1 MKTNFKNFAF
11 IFLFSIFIFSCQTE
25 ESIGD
30 ELPQKALE
38 KLKKESTLASKSG
51 SCSYIDVD
59 NESKLYRGE
68 YRIYT
73 VVENYSSYQWSIDS
87 GSNVQ
92 IIGASNQK
100 SVTLYF
106 SQGFNQAVIKVL
118 FGNCDER
125 LTLTDSRFDC
135 DCNVYP
141 TPPLAYPIYSQ
152 FGSPVPSGYLE
163 GNLGSNYICTTTI
176 NNELSVPYEK
186 CASYDWQISPG
197 GNQGKVFP
205 SGNSAIVTVSQ
216 PGTYTVT
223 LTTTNVVGSRVEKFI
238 LYAENCNTGGGGIGF

>member
-11 IFLFSIFIFSCQTE
+11 IVLSSIFIFSCQTE
-25 ESIGD
+25 DSIDDMSPKIEIEKSKDESN
-30 ELPQKALE
+30 
-38 KLKKESTLASKSG
+38 LASRSG
-51 SCSYIDVD
+51 GCSYIGVD
-59 NESKLYRGE
+59 KESELYRGE
-68 YRIYT
+68 YRTYT
-73 VVENYSSYQWSIDS
+73 VAENYSSYQWSIDS

-141 TPPLAYPIYSQ
+141 TPPLSYPVYST
-152 FGSPVPSGYLE
+152 FGTPVPNNYE
-163 GNLGSNYICTTTI
+163 KDRLGSNYICTTTI
-176 NNELSVPYEK
+176 ANELSVPIER
-186 CASYDWQISPG
+186 CASYNWSIEPA
-197 GNQGKVFP
+197 GNLGKIFP
-205 SGNSAIVTVSQ
+205 SHNSAIVAVTQ
-216 PGTYTVT
+216 PGRYIVT

-238 LYAENCNTGGGGIGF
+238 LYAEDCDGGIGPGGF